1 MGRVSS
7 PSLEGDGLLGRA
19 PRSRL
24 PSAPTAGWAQLD
36 VSDQKVFL
44 QHSVKIFVSLLIL
57 HRVIY
62 DSESDQLSYNLSG
75 KASAG
80 VNQCL
85 FPTHEMAKSFVTGWR
100 GVPGGAGLLGVP
112 GGAGARGTAAS
123 PARRAQLLQNLEKQ
137 GKPIFPAE
145 ER

>member
-1 MGRVSS
+1 MVGRVSS

-24 PSAPTAGWAQLD
+24 PSAPTAGWEQLD
-36 VSDQKVFL
+36 ASDQKVFL

-100 GVPGGAGLLGVP
+100 GVPGGAG
-112 GGAGARGTAAS
+112 ARGTAAS
-123 PARRAQLLQNLEKQ
+123 PARRAQLLQKLEKQ
-137 GKPIFPAE
+137 ENPIFPAE